1 MNKSTLFFGI
11 DIAKDSFDIYSE
23 SVGYKSY
30 PNTKEGFKLF
40 FKTLELNSFC
50 IMEATGCI

>member
-30 PNTKEGFKLF
+30 PNTKEGF
-40 FKTLELNSFC
+40 
-50 IMEATGCI
+50 